1 MKIWFILGPIG
12 AGKSTLVHKIQ
23 QAHNIIYLSA
33 DLLKKENGMSYE
45 ATRDQMGRIISHHV
59 KNNISFITE
68 GTGQHSDMYDLFCSY
83 KQNVN
88 IELHIIYINIDLATC
103 IKRNKFRTRVLSNE
117 IVKEVYDRSS
127 SNRHLWKDFGCIY
140 IDFRDLLVDNFDF
153 SKIY

>member
-68 GTGQHSDMYDLFCSY
+68 GTGQHSDMYDILILIWQPVLKGINLGLGFY
-83 KQNVN
+83 QMKLLKKYTIARPQTD
-88 IELHIIYINIDLATC
+88 IYGKILVAYTLIL
-103 IKRNKFRTRVLSNE
+103 E
-117 IVKEVYDRSS
+117 IY
-127 SNRHLWKDFGCIY
+127 W
-140 IDFRDLLVDNFDF
+140 
-153 SKIY
+153 